1 MDKDYQ
7 KMDRSELIAAIRQL
21 ESEKQELE
29 HFKQDLE
36 QQELER
42 KIIHEKLE
50 FSWAGNLGRWEWNR
64 KTGHVLFNP
73 KKVEVLGYEVADF
86 PPTVDAFTN
95 LLHPEDYEPTME
107 NMRRHLYGELPVYE
121 VEYRI
126 KTREGKYKWFYDR
139 GRIVEYNQQG
149 EPLRLTGIVF
159 DITEQKEFEARLS
172 EVNRQLVEANEAKNK
187 VFSIVAHD
195 LRNPFTSIISFI
207 DLLENGDITLTD
219 DEYRYIISELKKI
232 TTNTDLLLQNILA
245 WARSQTEGIQVNP
258 QIVELAPLI
267 ESVCNLLENQAEG
280 KDIRLEQELNTNV
293 TARVDEQMLHTV
305 LRNLI
310 SNAIK
315 FSYPSQSIVI
325 HVEQK
330 KSETLISISDS
341 GVGIEAERINTL
353 FDISSAFSTSGTQQE
368 AGTGLGLRLSNEMV
382 KRNQGLMWVQSIPNQ
397 GTVFY
402 ISLPR

>member
-1 MDKDYQ
+1 
-7 KMDRSELIAAIRQL
+7 MDRSELIAAIRQL
-21 ESEKQELE
+21 DSEKQELE

-50 FSWAGNLGRWEWNR
+50 FSWAGNLGRWEWNC
-64 KTGHVLFNP
+64 KTGYVLFNP
-73 KKVEVLGYEVADF
+73 KKVEVLGYELSDF

-107 NMRRHLYGELPVYE
+107 NMRRHLHGEQPVYE

-126 KTREGKYKWFYDR
+126 KSREGKYKWLYDR
-139 GRIVEYNQQG
+139 GRVIEYDQHG
-149 EPLRLTGIVF
+149 APLRLTGIVF

-172 EVNRQLVEANEAKNK
+172 ETNQRLAEANDAKNK
-187 VFSIVAHD
+187 VFSIIAHD

-207 DLLENGDITLTD
+207 DLLENDDITLTD

-232 TTNTDLLLQNILA
+232 TTNTDLLLQNILV

-258 QIVELAPLI
+258 RTIEVAPLI
-267 ESVCNLLENQAEG
+267 ESVCSLLEGQAKG
-280 KDIRLEQELNTNV
+280 KNIRLERELENNS
-293 TARVDEQMLHTV
+293 TALVDEQMLHTV

-315 FSYPSQSIVI
+315 FSYPSQAIVI
-325 HVEQK
+325 HMEQQE
-330 KSETLISISDS
+330 SSTLISISDR
-341 GVGIEAERINTL
+341 GVGIAAERINTL

-368 AGTGLGLRLSNEMV
+368 TGTGLGLRLSNEMV
-382 KRNQGLMWVQSIPNQ
+382 KRNQGRLWVDSSPNQ

>member
-1 MDKDYQ
+1 
-7 KMDRSELIAAIRQL
+7 MDRSELIAAIRQL

-29 HFKQDLE
+29 HFKQDLA

-50 FSWAGNLGRWEWNR
+50 FSWAGNLGRWEWNC

-73 KKVEVLGYEVADF
+73 KKVEVLGYEVSDF
-86 PPTVDAFTN
+86 SPTVDAFTN

-139 GRIVEYNQQG
+139 GRIVEYDQKG
-149 EPLRLTGIVF
+149 APLRLTGIVF

-172 EVNRQLVEANEAKNK
+172 RTNQQLAEANDAKNK
-187 VFSIVAHD
+187 VFSIIAHD

-207 DLLENGDITLTD
+207 DLLENEDITITD

-232 TTNTDLLLQNILA
+232 THNTDLLLQNILA

-258 QIVELAPLI
+258 RTVELAPLI
-267 ESVCNLLENQAEG
+267 DSVCSLLEIQAKG
-280 KDIRLEQELNTNV
+280 KDLKLEQELGTNT
-293 TARVDEQMLHTV
+293 TALVDEQMLHTV

-325 HVEQK
+325 RAEQQE
-330 KSETLISISDS
+330 SETLISISDN
-341 GVGIEAERINTL
+341 GVGIAAERINTL

-368 AGTGLGLRLSNEMV
+368 TGTGLGLRLSNEMV
-382 KRNQGLMWVQSIPNQ
+382 KHNQGRLWVQSSPNQ
-397 GTVFY
+397 GTIFY

>member
-1 MDKDYQ
+1 LDKDY
-7 KMDRSELIAAIRQL
+7 KDMDRSELIAAIRQL

-29 HFKQDLE
+29 HFKQDLA

-50 FSWAGNLGRWEWNR
+50 FSWAGNLGRWEWNC

-73 KKVEVLGYEVADF
+73 KKVEVLGYEVSDF
-86 PPTVDAFTN
+86 SPTVDAFTN

-139 GRIVEYNQQG
+139 GRIVEYDQKG
-149 EPLRLTGIVF
+149 APLRLTGIVF

-172 EVNRQLVEANEAKNK
+172 RTNQQLAEANDAKNK
-187 VFSIVAHD
+187 VFSIIAHD

-207 DLLENGDITLTD
+207 DLLENEDITITD

-232 TTNTDLLLQNILA
+232 THNTDLLLQNILA

-258 QIVELAPLI
+258 RTVELAPLI
-267 ESVCNLLENQAEG
+267 DSVCSLLEIQAKG
-280 KDIRLEQELNTNV
+280 KDLKLEQELGTNT
-293 TARVDEQMLHTV
+293 TALVDEQMLHTV

-325 HVEQK
+325 RAEQQE
-330 KSETLISISDS
+330 SETLISISDN
-341 GVGIEAERINTL
+341 GVGIAAERINTL

-368 AGTGLGLRLSNEMV
+368 TGTGLGLRLSNEMV
-382 KRNQGLMWVQSIPNQ
+382 KRNQGRLWVQSSPNQ
-397 GTVFY
+397 GTIFY